1 MVVMFSY
8 TWKKDGQVM
17 DVSGEHI
24 RASST
29 GNVLTI
35 ASVTVADSGYYQCAV
50 TSEQG
55 VGALSDVS
63 RLTVTPPYNSE
74 IPKLERAFDGQPL
87 ILTCCTN
94 LSMSAPGA
102 QFTYAWHKF
111 AGDEEE
117 RKPEQEALTPTHRIF
132 PDHKTGKFINIL

>member
-8 TWKKDGQVM
+8 TWKKNGHVM

-35 ASVTVADSGYYQCAV
+35 ASVTVADSGYYQCSV

-63 RLTVTPPYNSE
+63 RLIVIPPYDSE
-74 IPKLERAFDGQPL
+74 IPQPERAFDGQPF

-102 QFTYAWHKF
+102 QLTYAWHKF
-111 AGDEEE
+111 AGDEED
-117 RKPEQEALTPTHRIF
+117 RRPEQKALTPTHRIF
-132 PDHKTGKFINIL
+132 PDHKTGTFINIL